1 MRRKQLNTKNKIKI
15 SKFYE
20 VAAKNMNIVRNII
33 IYLYQIQFPYLLL
46 SRRE

>member
-1 MRRKQLNTKNKIKI
+1 MRRKQLNTKNKIRI

-20 VAAKNMNIVRNII
+20 VVDKNMNIVRNII